1 MQNVLSPLQR
11 VWYTTNTMKASYDP
25 EHITYFAETDFRNQ
39 QTRFGIKSRDRTRH
53 MYVIGK
59 SGVGKSTML
68 ENMAIQDISHGEG
81 VAVLDPHGS
90 FAEKMLDYIPN
101 ERIKDVIYLAPFDTN
116 YPISFNVL
124 EDVGADKRHFVASGL
139 MSTFKKIWVDAWSAR
154 MEYILNNIL
163 LALLEYP
170 GATLLGVNR
179 MLSDKT
185 FRNKVVATCTDPGVK
200 AFWVEEFAKYG
211 ERYMQEAGAAI
222 QNKIGQFTANPL
234 IRNIIGQPKSSF
246 DIRTAMDEQKI
257 LIINLSKGRIGEQN
271 TSLLGSMI
279 ITKIYLAAMSRADA
293 TPERMSQLPNF
304 YFYVDEFQSFAN
316 ESFANIL
323 SEARKYKLALIIAHQ
338 YVAQMEESVR
348 DAVFGNVGTS
358 ISFRVGPMDAELLEK
373 VYAPQ
378 FMANDIINLGMA
390 QIYLSLM
397 INDMG
402 SAPFSARTIPPFPRP
417 TITYRNDVIEW
428 AREAY
433 ASPKELVESNIRE
446 WYAEDADTG
455 SGGDSGRKLRMAD
468 GSAPQQSL
476 KPIGASAPYNPDA
489 LAKIEAAKV
498 ATVTPSITST
508 QATAPKEYTPK
519 PAPILKKD
527 TPVIEHQNNEVVK
540 PQAVVLQPVVPP
552 VKATPVFSKP
562 LVRTPVTIKKPFV
575 GVFKNTSQN
584 VVQTRQE
591 VIVAEEIPVESSA
604 LSSLLSSLDKQ
615 AGENGKPE
623 PLITNTSTRSA
634 APFTGE
640 KTLRES
646 IPAVKVSER
655 GPTEKNKDL
664 LKAALQ
670 DILSA
675 QPKPHATPLPA
686 ISKPKPVPVVIN
698 VAPQTI
704 VMTQAPVPPIIEPQP
719 AVTPPQPSV
728 PPLPQGQQTFTPRPP
743 RPATTDSPGN
753 EISTQALQKL
763 LE

>member
-1 MQNVLSPLQR
+1 MMMQNVLSPWQR
-11 VWYTTNTMKASYDP
+11 VWYTTSTMKATYDP

-39 QTRFGIKSRDRTRH
+39 RTRFGIKSRDRTRH

-59 SGVGKSTML
+59 SGVGKSTLL
-68 ENMAIQDISHGEG
+68 ENMAIQDIAHGEG

-170 GATLLGVNR
+170 EATLLGVNR

-358 ISFRVGPMDAELLEK
+358 LSFRVGPLDAELLEK

-378 FMANDIINLGMA
+378 FLANDIINLGLA

-402 SAPFSARTIPPFPRP
+402 SAPFSARTLPPLPRP

-428 AREAY
+428 TRESY
-433 ASPKELVESNIRE
+433 ASPKETVETNIKN
-446 WYAEDADTG
+446 WYAEDADVPDEK
-455 SGGDSGRKLRMAD
+455 SQKKYRSPDEVNQMK
-468 GSAPQQSL
+468 QNF
-476 KPIGASAPYNPDA
+476 ASAPYNPDA
-489 LAKIEAAKV
+489 LAKIVAAK
-498 ATVTPSITST
+498 
-508 QATAPKEYTPK
+508 AP
-519 PAPILKKD
+519 
-527 TPVIEHQNNEVVK
+527 TPVSGSAI
-540 PQAVVLQPVVPP
+540 PQPVV
-552 VKATPVFSKP
+552 VASTPASIQAPRPAAQFMKP
-562 LVRTPVTIKKPFV
+562 LVRTEQKIKKPFV
-575 GVFKNTSQN
+575 GVFA
-584 VVQTRQE
+584 QE
-591 VIVAEEIPVESSA
+591 RAQQAVSVNKAPIVIEKIVTPVESKTTVQPESPLGSFLA
-604 LSSLLSSLDKQ
+604 SLDSH
-615 AGENGKPE
+615 GEMSIVVPQ
-623 PLITNTSTRSA
+623 PAPVAPRTQS
-634 APFTGE
+634 PFTGE

-646 IPAVKVSER
+646 IPPVKMAER
-655 GPTEKNKDL
+655 GPSEKNKDL

-670 DILSA
+670 NILA
-675 QPKPHATPLPA
+675 ATPKPSATPAPQVGTAAPTPSVVVNVTPPA
-686 ISKPKPVPVVIN
+686 PVINNTVVVPPPAPVVPVPVTIPSEPME
-698 VAPQTI
+698 APKAPPPS
-704 VMTQAPVPPIIEPQP
+704 TQQ
-719 AVTPPQPSV
+719 S
-728 PPLPQGQQTFTPRPP
+728 FTPRPP
-743 RPATTDSPGN
+743 ASTPTPGT
-753 EISTQALQKL
+753 EISTQALQKI

>member
-1 MQNVLSPLQR
+1 MKTVLSPYHGVLYYNHMT
-11 VWYTTNTMKASYDP
+11 VPYDP
-25 EHITYFAETDFRNQ
+25 EHITYFGETDFRNQ
-39 QTRFGIKSRDRTRH
+39 RTRFGIKSRDRTRH

-59 SGVGKSTML
+59 SGVGKSTLL
-68 ENMAIQDISHGEG
+68 ENMAIQDIAHGEG

-90 FAEKMLDYIPN
+90 FAEKMLDYIPA
-101 ERIKDVIYLAPFDTN
+101 ERIKDVIYFAPFDIN
-116 YPISFNVL
+116 YPVSFNVL

-185 FRNKVVATCTDPGVK
+185 FRNKVVANCTDPGVK

-234 IRNIIGQPKSSF
+234 VRNIIGQPKSSF

-293 TPERMSQLPNF
+293 TADRMTQLPNF

-358 ISFRVGPMDAELLEK
+358 ISFRVGPLDAELLEK
-373 VYAPQ
+373 VYSPQ
-378 FMANDIINLGMA
+378 FMAGDLINLGMA

-402 SAPFSARTIPPFPRP
+402 SAPFSARTLPPLPRP
-417 TITYRNDVIEW
+417 TITYKNDVIEW
-428 AREAY
+428 TRQTY
-433 ASPKELVESNIRE
+433 AHPKENVDSNIRE

-455 SGGDSGRKLRMAD
+455 EDKPKKNIRFAEEG
-468 GSAPQQSL
+468 QQQNSF
-476 KPIGASAPYNPDA
+476 KQAFASAPYNPDA
-489 LAKIEAAKV
+489 LAKIVAAQSVPTPAPVAPQAENSSPDAPAQFMRRIERTTTVAKKPMARAFTPPLTGISRAAPEAVTTTTTTAFTTTTK
-498 ATVTPSITST
+498 TVTP
-508 QATAPKEYTPK
+508 
-519 PAPILKKD
+519 
-527 TPVIEHQNNEVVK
+527 
-540 PQAVVLQPVVPP
+540 PP
-552 VKATPVFSKP
+552 SSA
-562 LVRTPVTIKKPFV
+562 
-575 GVFKNTSQN
+575 
-584 VVQTRQE
+584 
-591 VIVAEEIPVESSA
+591 SA
-604 LSSLLSSLDKQ
+604 LSSLLSSLDEQ
-615 AGENGKPE
+615 SMD
-623 PLITNTSTRSA
+623 LSTPAPS
-634 APFTGE
+634 APFSGE

-646 IPAVKVSER
+646 IPPVKMAER
-655 GPTEKNKDL
+655 GPTEKNRDL

-670 DILSA
+670 SVLASSS
-675 QPKPHATPLPA
+675 P
-686 ISKPKPVPVVIN
+686 
-698 VAPQTI
+698 APQPPKQTRAPAPQ
-704 VMTQAPVPPIIEPQP
+704 QAHPLKDSPP
-719 AVTPPQPSV
+719 PPQALVSDPKGDEV
-728 PPLPQGQQTFTPRPP
+728 
-743 RPATTDSPGN
+743 
-753 EISTQALQKL
+753 STAVLQKV